1 VQIIVCEDLK
11 IIELWLTNQDQADA
25 ALQLQL
31 REDMRKYKDK
41 GYRVVMFRSGER
53 DLLACTKSLIRDNH
67 QKIIEQELE
76 ELKKE
81 A

>member
-1 VQIIVCEDLK
+1 MQITVFEDLK
-11 IIELWLTNQDQADA
+11 IIEAWLTNQDQADA

-31 REDMRKYKDK
+31 REEMRKYKDK

-67 QKIIEQELE
+67 QKIMQSELE
-76 ELKKE
+76 ELRKE